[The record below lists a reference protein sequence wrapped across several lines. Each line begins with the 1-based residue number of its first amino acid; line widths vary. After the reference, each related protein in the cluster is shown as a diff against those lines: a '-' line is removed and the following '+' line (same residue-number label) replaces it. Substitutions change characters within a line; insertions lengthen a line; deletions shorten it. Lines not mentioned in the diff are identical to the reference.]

1 MINYFQNYF
10 ELKVLKLSD
19 IKLHEATENV
29 RRTRVLDR
37 INEAKYLNNPII
49 VGRYDNDL
57 ILLDGANRYSSIKAL
72 GCKLIIAQIINYKSP
87 KTVLDVWNH
96 LVYDDFNL
104 DIVKDFCK
112 KNKINCK
119 HISFSEGKK
128 ILDKN
133 FHHILVTDT
142 AGTDTILIDLSKNFK
157 KCLEQLAM
165 LGELYFTK
173 YGFDRSESEI
183 KITELRK
190 FTRKKGVL
198 FLYPRFQKSHIV
210 KIARNN
216 LRVPAGLTR
225 HLIHNRVLHVRYQI
239 SKLKDA
245 DSLEKKNAEFIKDI
259 TAKIDDN
266 KVRQYNESVIIFDE

>member
-10 ELKVLKLSD
+10 DLKILKLSD

-37 INEAKYLNNPII
+37 ISEAEYLNNPII
-49 VGRYDNDL
+49 IGKYENDL

-96 LVYDDFNL
+96 LIYDDFKL
-104 DIVKDFCK
+104 DIVKDFCE
-112 KNKINCK
+112 KNKISYR

-128 ILDKN
+128 VLDAN

-142 AGTDTILIDLSKNFK
+142 SGTETILIDLSKNFK
-157 KCLEQLAM
+157 KCLEQLAQF
-165 LGELYFTK
+165 GELYFTK
-173 YGFDRSESEI
+173 YNFDRSESEI
-183 KITELRK
+183 KITELRR

-225 HLIHNRVLHVRYQI
+225 HLIHNRVLHLRYEI
-239 SKLKDA
+239 KKLKKA
-245 DSLEKKNAEFIKDI
+245 DNIEKKNAEFIKDI

>member
-10 ELKVLKLSD
+10 ELKVLKLTD

-37 INEAKYLNNPII
+37 ITEAKYLNNPII
-49 VGRYDNDL
+49 VGRHDNEL
-57 ILLDGANRYSSIKAL
+57 ILLDGANRYSSIKSL
-72 GCKLIIAQIINYKSP
+72 GCKLIIAQIINYKSH

-96 LVYDDFNL
+96 LVYDFNL
-104 DIVKDFCK
+104 DTVIEFCR
-112 KNKINCK
+112 KNKISCEK
-119 HISFSEGKK
+119 ISYSDGKK

-142 AGTDTILIDLSKNFK
+142 SGTETVLINLSKNFK
-157 KCLEQLAM
+157 KCLEQLAAI
-165 LGELYFTK
+165 GELYFTQFS
-173 YGFDRSESEI
+173 FDRSESEI

-198 FLYPRFQKSHIV
+198 FVYPRFQKSHIV
-210 KIARNN
+210 RIARNN
-216 LRVPAGLTR
+216 LRVPAGITR
-225 HLIHNRVLHVRYQI
+225 HLIHNRVLHVRYEV
-239 SKLKDA
+239 KNLKEVGN
-245 DSLEKKNAEFIKDI
+245 LEKKNEAFIKEI

>member
-10 ELKVLKLSD
+10 ELKVLKLTD
-19 IKLHEATENV
+19 IKLHEATEDV

-37 INEAKYLNNPII
+37 ITEAKYLNNPII
-49 VGRYDNDL
+49 VGKYDNEL
-57 ILLDGANRYSSIKAL
+57 ILLDGANRYSSIKSL
-72 GCKLIIAQIINYKSP
+72 GCKLIIAQIINYKSA

-96 LVYDDFNL
+96 LVYNFTL
-104 DIVKDFCK
+104 DTVIDFCK
-112 KNKINCK
+112 SNKISCQK
-119 HISFSEGKK
+119 ISYSEGKK

-142 AGTDTILIDLSKNFK
+142 SGTETVLINLSKNFK
-157 KCLEQLAM
+157 KCLEQLGAI
-165 LGELYFTK
+165 GNLYFTK
-173 YGFDRSESEI
+173 YDFDRSESEI

-198 FLYPRFQKSHIV
+198 FVYPRFQKSHIV
-210 KIARNN
+210 KIAKND
-216 LRVPAGLTR
+216 LRVPAGITR
-225 HLIHNRVLHVRYQI
+225 HLINNRVLHLRYEI
-239 SKLKDA
+239 KNLKEA
-245 DSLEKKNAEFIKDI
+245 GNLEKKNAEFMKEL